1 LLKATRAKNAT
12 ARIVCIVISTGF
24 YIKNTDCHY
33 PFGLIEVKITTF
45 ARPREPPLLSMTDYG
60 TDISQHAESVEILER
75 KNVRMIL
82 QNFVAT
88 HSTKT
93 IEGNQNEF

>member
-1 LLKATRAKNAT
+1 
-12 ARIVCIVISTGF
+12 
-24 YIKNTDCHY
+24 
-33 PFGLIEVKITTF
+33 
-45 ARPREPPLLSMTDYG
+45 MTDYG

-93 IEGNQNEF
+93 IDGKIRMNSDQPDNFCRISLLFKISEGGRGYIHK